1 MKNKYDIPV
10 TFSEVYEVSV
20 FAESLE
26 EAKQKAIESVQFN
39 LTGGGR
45 LCIDGEVY
53 VSYYHNEELEETY
66 NKH

>member
-1 MKNKYDIPV
+1 MKKEYDIPV

-26 EAKQKAIESVQFN
+26 KAKQKAIESVQFN

-53 VSYYHNEELEETY
+53 VSDHHNEELEETY
-66 NKH
+66 NEH

>member
-1 MKNKYDIPV
+1 MKKEYDIPV

-26 EAKQKAIESVQFN
+26 EAKQKAIESVLFD

-45 LCIDGEVY
+45 LGIDVGVY
-53 VSYYHNEELEETY
+53 VSDYDNEKLEEIY
-66 NKH
+66 NEH

>member
-1 MKNKYDIPV
+1 MKKEYDIPV

-45 LCIDGEVY
+45 LCIDVGVY
-53 VSYYHNEELEETY
+53 VSDYDNEKLEEIY
-66 NKH
+66 NEH